1 MKGIEKVQEQIG
13 RTKMRVYDKLNI
25 GCLVPKLI
33 RPFEPLL
40 LHIRC
45 KLGLDE
51 DQFME
56 STGCNEIRCEESV
69 EEKQITHD
77 LGPAPMT
84 TMNLGVQTMSDC
96 FGEMREIMY
105 GARILSKIVNDKSC
119 DDPRYQDMCK
129 EALDQGRIIEE
140 ERCSTPE

>member
-1 MKGIEKVQEQIG
+1 MKRIAKVQEKIG
-13 RTKMRVYDKLNI
+13 RIKMRVYDKLNI

-56 STGCNEIRCEESV
+56 AAGCNEMRCEESV

-84 TMNLGVQTMSDC
+84 MMNLEVQTMSDC

-105 GARILSKIVNDKSC
+105 GARVLAKVVDDKSC
-119 DDPRYQDMCK
+119 NDPKYQQECQ
-129 EALDQGRIIEE
+129 EAIDQDRVIMQDT
-140 ERCSTPE
+140 CSTQE